1 MNIHVDLAAQIYFL
15 LVIVSAGISILL
27 VKKAEMGKLEMFIGL
42 LMSLLPPFSLLFI
55 LVMLYIANS
64 NRKLVE

>member
-1 MNIHVDLAAQIYFL
+1 MNIHVDFAAQIYFF

-27 VKKAEMGKLEMFIGL
+27 VKKAKMGKLEMFIGL
-42 LMSLLPPFSLLFI
+42 FMSLLPPFSFI

-64 NRKLVE
+64 NKKLVK